1 MKKLALFVAGLLLAG
16 GAYAQGGEEQHGEF
30 SSISKQEKDG
40 GATIEWYGERTTIFG
55 TCRGRCLT
63 VCKRITYP
71 ASQMGEETMGNVNAS
86 DHYVV
91 VSDGERTIMVK
102 ASQVD
107 WRTGA
112 IKTK

>member
-16 GAYAQGGEEQHGEF
+16 GAYAQGFDEQQGEF
-30 SSISKQEKDG
+30 SSISRQVKEG
-40 GATIEWYGERTTIFG
+40 GGTVEWYGEKAGIFSP
-55 TCRGRCLT
+55 CRGRCIA
-63 VCKRITYP
+63 VCKKITYP
-71 ASQMGEETMGNVNAS
+71 SPQRGEGTVQSVNAA
-86 DHYVV
+86 DRYVV

>member
-16 GAYAQGGEEQHGEF
+16 GAYAQGFDEQQGEF
-30 SSISKQEKDG
+30 SSISRQEKDG
-40 GATIEWYGERTTIFG
+40 GATTEWFGERAGIFVP
-55 TCRGRCLT
+55 CRGNCVA

-71 ASQMGEETMGNVNAS
+71 SSQGGEGTVQSVNAA
-86 DHYVV
+86 DRYVV
-91 VSDGERTIMVK
+91 VSDGERMIMVK

-112 IKTK
+112 VKTK

>member
-1 MKKLALFVAGLLLAG
+1 MKKLALCVAGLLLAC
-16 GAYAQGGEEQHGEF
+16 GAYAQGFEEQQGEF
-30 SSISKQEKDG
+30 SSMLRQGKDG
-40 GATIEWYGERTTIFG
+40 GATVEWYGEKAGILRPCKGNCIA
-55 TCRGRCLT
+55 

-71 ASQMGEETMGNVNAS
+71 SSQRGEGTVQSVNAA
-86 DHYVV
+86 DRYVV

>member
-16 GAYAQGGEEQHGEF
+16 GAYAQGFEEQYGEF
-30 SSISKQEKDG
+30 SSISRQEKEG
-40 GATIEWYGERTTIFG
+40 GGTVEWYGEKAGIVKA
-55 TCRGRCLT
+55 CRGNCVT

-71 ASQMGEETMGNVNAS
+71 SSQIGEGTIESVNTV
-86 DHYVV
+86 DRYVI
-91 VSDGERTIMVK
+91 VSDGERTIMVR

-112 IKTK
+112 IKIK